1 MATREALK
9 VGLITDGGFASD
21 YVADLVDWISRQSDV
36 ELTAEIVQR
45 VWFLEDGQI
54 LRKALFSLR
63 RRGALRTFRLLIFR

>member
-21 YVADLVDWISRQSDV
+21 YVADLVDWISRQTDV

-45 VWFLEDGQI
+45 VWFLEGGQI
-54 LRKALFSLR
+54 LGRPYFR
-63 RRGALRTFRLLIFR
+63 FGAVEP